1 MLLCWPHSQ
10 AHHTR
15 IVKGQRAKYLF
26 SHEHDVRNQ
35 QRPKTTICNNFTFS
49 TCCVI
54 FAPHQLDMSFWAPW
68 YAHVKLRYQ
77 ALSTLQLPC
86 LRMFGISQGSRGY
99 VAPVS
104 AHIQLYTVE
113 HLQGY
118 YTCCDS
124 TSNWSHCVQV
134 EIELLPYKINL
145 AC

>member
-104 AHIQLYTVE
+104 AHIHNCTRWSTYKATIHAVI
-113 HLQGY
+113 LQVIGRIV
-118 YTCCDS
+118 C
-124 TSNWSHCVQV
+124 
-134 EIELLPYKINL
+134 K
-145 AC
+145 